1 MKMITLLCAICA
13 IMLASPKEEGHTTNL
28 STYGKVQNTENA
40 ALQGIAIVTEIE
52 GVSLTDTVYTNE
64 NGEFFSRVRSIPY
77 PIPAVTVK
85 AIDLQ
90 GVYQTQSINT
100 EYMYECG
107 TDFVPENNYAF
118 PSDEIVF
125 TLSKKSGRWCLP
137 SYRTDTEPWIEVSGT
152 FQMAGY
158 PCDPDLDEACAD
170 CMTIVLKTDDGIYYL
185 VSDNGQVI
193 EQLDNVTI
201 GLSATVA
208 GIPFTRGIHK
218 YIQVSKIDTESLRL
232 PSLCDEWNMLV
243 EPFSCDGPYWYLHTT
258 IFRLTTDTIIEANRY
273 VKLGTQ
279 TTYSGALREGSNHDI
294 YYIPAGSTHEY
305 LLYAFNAQVGD
316 RLTNLWIGGVAN
328 ECPNGYSG
336 TVQSISD
343 GTPRIF
349 TLDIDPVE
357 DGIIPLQSKW
367 IEGVGFTDNP
377 TGPQFYLHSAVDYGV
392 ETILCAYKEGEQV
405 YASGLSKRYGCQFDG
420 VPSAKPF
427 YLCDEWNILEVSDVT
442 SGSETYSTHKHR
454 LTQDTLIADQSY
466 YPFIRY
472 VRLEEDGQY
481 SGAIREG
488 GNQEIYYIPAG
499 STHEYLLYAFNAHEG
514 DQLRNLWIGGNAS
527 DYPNGWTMTVVDIQE
542 TIPRTFVLSTGYTH
556 TEDGIENDPLY
567 TTWIEGVGL
576 LEGPVGAKRCVGCV
590 DSRAH
595 GVLCAYKNGE
605 QVYVSEW
612 GAEYGCVYND
622 EEQSGDTIP
631 IYSYTGDDPGSSTV
645 DPVDPNQV
653 VVTLKGDELTIKE
666 SSGDEINFKLTNTS
680 VASSAAK
687 APKSDDEQSFRNE
700 VSVQL
705 TEDGNY
711 QLILTNPNWDYKIYG
726 TFRYAHQGLGRVND
740 ESSATKILRDGQV
753 LIERN
758 GRVYSVTGMEIK

>member
-13 IMLASPKEEGHTTNL
+13 IMLASPKEGGHTTNL
-28 STYGKVQNTENA
+28 STYGKVQNIENA

-90 GVYQTQSINT
+90 GVYETQSINT

-118 PSDEIVF
+118 PSEEIVF

-170 CMTIVLKTDDGIYYL
+170 CMTIVLKTDDEIYYL

-201 GLSATVA
+201 GMSATVA

-243 EPFSCDGPYWYLHTT
+243 EPFSCDGPYCYLHTT

-279 TTYSGALREGSNHDI
+279 TTYSGALREGSNRDI

-427 YLCDEWNILEVSDVT
+427 YLCDEWNVLEFRSHMGYAPDEYNMRRYHLT
-442 SGSETYSTHKHR
+442 TDTIIAGQRYIR
-454 LTQDTLIADQSY
+454 LYRDNSY
-466 YPFIRY
+466 M
-472 VRLEEDGQY
+472 
-481 SGAIREG
+481 GAMREG
-488 GNQEIYYIPAG
+488 NNRDIYYIPAG
-499 STHEYLLYAFNAHEG
+499 TTHEYLLYAFNAQIG
-514 DQLRNLWIGGNAS
+514 DVLTDLWLG
-527 DYPNGWTMTVVDIQE
+527 
-542 TIPRTFVLSTGYTH
+542 H
-556 TEDGIENDPLY
+556 T
-567 TTWIEGVGL
+567 T
-576 LEGPVGAKRCVGCV
+576 
-590 DSRAH
+590 
-595 GVLCAYKNGE
+595 
-605 QVYVSEW
+605 
-612 GAEYGCVYND
+612 
-622 EEQSGDTIP
+622 
-631 IYSYTGDDPGSSTV
+631 
-645 DPVDPNQV
+645 NQV
-653 VVTLKGDELTIKE
+653 FTKE
-666 SSGDEINFKLTNTS
+666 YFPYGVIATVEEIT
-680 VASSAAK
+680 
-687 APKSDDEQSFRNE
+687 
-700 VSVQL
+700 
-705 TEDGNY
+705 
-711 QLILTNPNWDYKIYG
+711 
-726 TFRYAHQGLGRVND
+726 
-740 ESSATKILRDGQV
+740 
-753 LIERN
+753 
-758 GRVYSVTGMEIK
+758 